1 MPMKSEVK
9 EKLGKWKHIKQS
21 RVIVETQEDDF
32 VIPDDVMIEC
42 DSLVKIYKTKDIE
55 VLALQG
61 LDLTVKRGELTAI
74 IGNSGSGKST
84 FLNMIGGLD
93 RPSAGKLYVDG
104 KNLFQMTEQ
113 ELVEYKRS
121 TVGFVWQNN
130 ARNLLPYLTAW
141 ENVMTPMLFAEGQ
154 GRARTE
160 EEKKERA
167 MELLELVGLAHRKDS
182 KLSQLSGGEQQR
194 VAIAIALANNPKL
207 LLADEPTG
215 AVDRRTAD
223 DILEM
228 FRKLNEKL
236 GLTIVIVTHDK
247 ELSRKVNRVVSIRDG
262 KTSSERIMKNDYR
275 QKLENMDIDWQQE
288 ETQDE
293 YAVLDRAGR
302 VQIPAELLD
311 EMGMSGN
318 KVKLELI
325 DGKIVIEKPE
335 E

>member
-1 MPMKSEVK
+1 MPMKSNLK
-9 EKLGKWKHIKQS
+9 ERLQQIKHLHS
-21 RVIVETQEDDF
+21 SNGMVDSQEENL
-32 VIPDDVMIEC
+32 VVADDVMVEC
-42 DSLVKIYKTKDIE
+42 DGLVKIYKTKDIE

-61 LDLTVKRGELTAI
+61 LDLTVKRGELMAI

-104 KNLFQMTEQ
+104 KNLFQMTEE
-113 ELVEYKRS
+113 ELVKYKRN

-141 ENVMTPMLFAEGQ
+141 ENVMTPMLFQEDSVM
-154 GRARTE
+154 TE
-160 EEKKERA
+160 AEKKERA
-167 MELLELVGLAHRKDS
+167 LELLELVGLGHRKDS
-182 KLSQLSGGEQQR
+182 SLSQLSGGEQQR

-215 AVDRRTAD
+215 AVDRKTAD

-228 FRKLNEKL
+228 FRHLNEKL
-236 GLTIVIVTHDK
+236 GLTIIIVTHDK
-247 ELSRKVNRVVSIRDG
+247 ELSKKVNRVVSIRDG

-275 QKLENMDIDWQQE
+275 EKLEHLDVDWQE
-288 ETQDE
+288 DETQEE

-302 VQIPAELLD
+302 LQIPNELLT
-311 EMGMSGN
+311 EMGIDGN
-318 KVKLELI
+318 KVKLELV
-325 DGKIVIEKPE
+325 DGKIIIEKPE
-335 E
+335 

>member
-1 MPMKSEVK
+1 MPMKINLR
-9 EKLGKWKHIKQS
+9 EKASKIKS
-21 RVIVETQEDDF
+21 LRSTNEMVETQEELLD
-32 VIPDDVMIEC
+32 VPEDVMIEC
-42 DSLVKIYKTKDIE
+42 DGLVKIYKTKDIE

-61 LDLTVKRGELTAI
+61 LDLTVKRGELMAI

-141 ENVMTPMLFAEGQ
+141 ENVMTPMLFDESKLMS
-154 GRARTE
+154 T
-160 EEKKERA
+160 EEKKQRA
-167 MELLELVGLAHRKDS
+167 MELLELVGLGHRKNS
-182 KLSQLSGGEQQR
+182 SLSQLSGGEQQR

-215 AVDRRTAD
+215 AVDRKTAD

-228 FRKLNEKL
+228 FRELNEKL
-236 GLTIVIVTHDK
+236 GITIVIVTHDK
-247 ELSRKVNRVVSIRDG
+247 ELANKVNRVISIRDG
-262 KTSSERIMKNDYR
+262 KTSSERIMKSDYKER
-275 QKLENMDIDWQQE
+275 LESLDIDWKEEVTQE
-288 ETQDE
+288 EF
-293 YAVLDRAGR
+293 AVLDRAGR
-302 VQIPAELLD
+302 VQIPSELLE
-311 EMGMSGN
+311 EMGMEGN

-335 E
+335 KV